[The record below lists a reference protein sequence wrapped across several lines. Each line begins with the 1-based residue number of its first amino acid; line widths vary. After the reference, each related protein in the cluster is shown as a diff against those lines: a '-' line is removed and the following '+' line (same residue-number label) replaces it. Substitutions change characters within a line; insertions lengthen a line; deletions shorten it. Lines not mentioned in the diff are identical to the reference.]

1 MAAVHIGEWKDWKV
15 MQERMFLTKKVKLE
29 GKFQYTCMN
38 KLQTPH
44 LLAYL
49 GAVLQGNLESTK

>member
-1 MAAVHIGEWKDWKV
+1 